1 MPKFTQEE
9 LEILKQYVTDP
20 ESNVFAVK
28 GLAGIIGPVY
38 ARYSRAKGSFL
49 ETFLKEF
56 IKEGQLDPVKAK
68 EVIER
73 ILIAFGDDSVGEL
86 EGAHLSLEQISNLA
100 TKEVED
106 RRIGGSPI
114 EQSTRYVV
122 YDQKDPPSH
131 EATEGQAS
139 GRWRYL
145 RPKEIMQS
153 SLASE
158 YEAVM
163 DELFNVYASLVE
175 PMQEYYKKIKPIDQ
189 AEYDVLGKGE
199 KQKRADLKDEKDI
212 KAFDRTY
219 GFDIRS
225 KTCDTIRVLLPAST
239 LTNVGL
245 FGNGRFF
252 QNLISHLYTHELDE
266 MNLLAEK
273 AHNALGQTMPTFV
286 KRAKRNE
293 YLAATRKNMQEL
305 ADKILSG
312 TAPQEEQYVRL
323 FLNSDLDY
331 YNLLLTQALYP
342 YSRHPLHQLCDIV
355 GKLSAQEKQKI
366 FDAYA
371 GNRKSRRDRPDRAL
385 EAGYPFTFDLIGD
398 FGIYRDLQRH
408 RMLTQQRQLLN
419 PYLGF
424 ADNDDIRIAGFQPK
438 IDAVREKAE
447 RLYEKVKEECGR
459 VAAQYTVLFGHRIR
473 FTMGMNLREAE
484 HMTELRTTPQGHPS
498 YRKVCQEMAAQIL
511 EACPW
516 AKETLKF
523 VDFGQYTWARADS
536 EAKQRVREKELEERL
551 KP

>member
-1 MPKFTQEE
+1 MQKFTQEE

-20 ESNVFAVK
+20 ESNVFAVR
-28 GLAGIIGPVY
+28 GLDGIIGPVY

-86 EGAHLSLEQISNLA
+86 EGAHLSMEQISNLA

-122 YDQKDPPSH
+122 YDQKD
-131 EATEGQAS
+131 EQ

-153 SLASE
+153 SLAGE
-158 YEAVM
+158 YESVM
-163 DELFNVYASLVE
+163 DELFDVYASLVE
-175 PMQEYYKKIKPIDQ
+175 PMQEYYRKIKPLEV
-189 AEYDVLGKGE
+189 AEYDVLGMGS
-199 KQKRADLKDEKDI
+199 KQKRADLSDEKDI

-245 FGNGRFF
+245 FGNGRFY
-252 QNLISHLYTHELDE
+252 QNLISHLYTHDLDE
-266 MNLLAEK
+266 MNFLAGK
-273 AHNALGQTMPTFV
+273 AHDALGQIMPTFV

-293 YLAATRKNMQEL
+293 YLVNTRKNMQAL
-305 ADKILSG
+305 ADQMLAGI
-312 TAPQEEQYVRL
+312 TPQEEQYVRL
-323 FLNSDLDY
+323 FSSGEFDY
-331 YNLLLTQALYP
+331 YQILLAQALYP

-355 GKLSAQEKQKI
+355 SKLSAQKKQEI
-366 FDAYA
+366 FETYA
-371 GNRKSRRDRPDRAL
+371 GDRKTRRDRPDRAL
-385 EAGYPFTFDLIGD
+385 ETGYPFTFDLIGD

-438 IDAVREKAE
+438 IDTVRQKAE
-447 RLYEKVKEECGR
+447 QLYEKIKAECGR
-459 VAAQYTVLFGHRIR
+459 TAAQYAVLFGHRIR

-498 YRKVCQEMAAQIL
+498 YRKVCQEMAIQIL

-516 AKETLKF
+516 TKESLKF
-523 VDFGQYTWARADS
+523 VDYGQYTWARADS
-536 EAKQRVREKELEERL
+536 EAKQRVREKELESRIINKE
-551 KP
+551 